1 MSDMIKFLTGDI
13 LFSKCQTLVNPV
25 NCVGVMGKGLAL
37 RFRKAYP
44 DMYLR
49 YKNICQRG
57 LLKPGMLWLY
67 QSKSGTK
74 VLCFPTKNDWRKPSR
89 PEWIVDGLNKFVA
102 TYKAKGITS
111 AAFPLLGA
119 GNGGLDKSTAMAI
132 LEEHLRGCDIP
143 IEIYST
149 YAPYSRI
156 FIPLVERLTGPLSE
170 EQKKEIADKL
180 CHE

>member
-1 MSDMIKFLTGDI
+1 MIKYLTGDI

-49 YKNICQRG
+49 YKSICQRG

-67 QSKSGTK
+67 QSLSGTK
-74 VLCFPTKNDWRKPSR
+74 VLCFPTKEDWREPSKIV
-89 PEWIVDGLNKFVA
+89 WIEDGLRKFVT
-102 TYKAKGITS
+102 TYREKGIAS
-111 AAFPLLGA
+111 AAFPLLGV
-119 GNGGLDKSTAMAI
+119 GLGGLDKSTVMSI
-132 LEEHLRGCDIP
+132 LEEYLSDCDIP

-149 YAPYSRI
+149 YVPYSKT
-156 FIPLVERLTGPLSE
+156 FIPLIERLVGELTDD
-170 EQKKEIADKL
+170 QKKEIIIKL

>member
-1 MSDMIKFLTGDI
+1 MIKYLTGDI

-44 DMYLR
+44 DMFLR
-49 YKNICQRG
+49 YKSICQRG

-67 QSKSGTK
+67 QSITDTK
-74 VLCFPTKNDWRKPSR
+74 VLCFPTKEDWREPSR
-89 PEWIVDGLNKFVA
+89 SVWIEDGLSKFVT
-102 TYKAKGITS
+102 TYKEKGITS

-132 LEEHLRGCDIP
+132 LEEHLRDCDIP

-149 YAPYSRI
+149 YVPYSKT
-156 FIPLVERLTGPLSE
+156 FIPLLERLVGEISD
-170 EQKKEIADKL
+170 EQKKEIIEKI